1 MKSATALKNMN
12 QRIQT
17 LRSQRDLAWSDW
29 SKLNSIE
36 TKTKDESKDLSKISG
51 FISKLNYEIRGL
63 ELSFNELKKQVIDEI
78 ILS

>member
-17 LRSQRDLAWSDW
+17 LRSQLDLAWSDW